1 MDRRSRFSLPVFLF
15 LVVTFSAATLRAQVF
30 SSEQVQVAPPGG
42 NSAAP
47 SPSASVQQLELN
59 GDLMRARKLYLD
71 AMDYYQAA
79 LAKSPNNA
87 RIYNKTGIVELEL
100 QRYREAG
107 RDFTHAIKA
116 QHNFAD
122 AYNNLGVIDYLM
134 KKNGRAV
141 KQYKKA
147 IQINGNS
154 ASFYSNLATAY
165 FSQKE
170 FVAAT
175 EAYAKAMQID
185 PDIFDHTSRN
195 GVSGRISSPQDR
207 AHYDYVLAAL
217 FAKMGNVDRSLA
229 YLKRAM
235 EEGYKNVEN
244 VYKDPEFATLR
255 NDARFTELMASK
267 PAAIPE

>member
-1 MDRRSRFSLPVFLF
+1 MDRRSRFSLPVFVL
-15 LVVTFSAATLRAQVF
+15 LLITFSVATLRAQVF

-185 PDIFDHTSRN
+185 PDIFDHASRN

-235 EEGYKNVEN
+235 EEGYKKVEDA
-244 VYKDPEFATLR
+244 YKDPESATMR

-267 PAAIPE
+267 PTAIPE